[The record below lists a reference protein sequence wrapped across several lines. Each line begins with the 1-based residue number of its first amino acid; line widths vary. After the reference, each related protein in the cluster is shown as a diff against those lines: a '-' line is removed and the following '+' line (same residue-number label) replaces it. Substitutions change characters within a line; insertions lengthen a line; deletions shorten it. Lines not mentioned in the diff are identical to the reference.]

1 MIRRESIIMPIVGG
15 IVLGDM
21 APPITPPPMPPMP
34 PPMPPMPM
42 PPMPPPMPPI
52 MPPIPPR
59 PPPRPPIPPPM
70 PPIPPPMPPMPPNCP
85 VAPWAM
91 IPGGR
96 TTRSCFLVLLVTET
110 VIRPSPRPE
119 ASTPTS
125 PWLMASSRL
134 YVGMFSSS
142 VAGCLAVAMAF
153 VLALVLVL
161 ASSADTRLND
171 GSTTS
176 RAAARARSPVV
187 ACRIEHLSV
196 PRDREPFVRF

>member
-1 MIRRESIIMPIVGG
+1 
-15 IVLGDM
+15 
-21 APPITPPPMPPMP
+21 
-34 PPMPPMPM
+34 
-42 PPMPPPMPPI
+42 
-52 MPPIPPR
+52 
-59 PPPRPPIPPPM
+59 PPIPPPM
-70 PPIPPPMPPMPPNCP
+70 PPIPPPIPPAPPPILPRPAPTLPSLLHPLLPPMPPIPPNCP

-110 VIRPSPRPE
+110 VMRPSPRPE

-142 VAGCLAVAMAF
+142 LAGCLAVAMAF
-153 VLALVLVL
+153 VLPLVLVL
-161 ASSADTRLND
+161 ASSADTRLNG

-176 RAAARARSPVV
+176 RAVTRARSRVV
-187 ACRIEHLSV
+187 GCRIEHLSV
-196 PRDREPFVRF
+196 PRDGEPYVRF